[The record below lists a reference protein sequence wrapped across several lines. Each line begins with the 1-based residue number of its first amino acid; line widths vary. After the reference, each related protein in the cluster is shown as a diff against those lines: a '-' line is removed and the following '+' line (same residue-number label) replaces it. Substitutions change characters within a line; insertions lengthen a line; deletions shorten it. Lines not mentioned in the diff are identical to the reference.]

1 MCASTV
7 LLLILSG
14 AVSTVAVYLLATLG
28 AALMTSAQARTAAA
42 VPLWWLVKNV
52 WWLVQQTVG
61 HPWITMSVMVLGAW
75 CLLLGW
81 KSTPAAV
88 FGLVIA
94 GLVGD
99 DRDGGAS

>member
-7 LLLILSG
+7 VLLILSG
-14 AVSTVAVYLLATLG
+14 AVSSVAVYLLGTLAT
-28 AALMTSAQARTAAA
+28 ALITSAQARTAAA
-42 VPLWWLVKNV
+42 VPLWWLVKNL
-52 WWLVQQTVG
+52 WWLVQQIAG
-61 HPWITMSVMVLGAW
+61 HPRITMSMVVLVAW
-75 CLLLGW
+75 CWLLGW
-81 KSTPAAV
+81 ESTPAAV